1 MIQIFFLT
9 ALVAILDS
17 LFLFLT
23 QKYAETFYSSVLP
36 QESLINILYIFT
48 CWFCIGMSIYFF
60 IVSRPD
66 FSLANV
72 LKSAPV
78 LGLTIYG
85 IYSLSNYTTN
95 PEKWSLTMVGIDIVR
110 GILIVMISSLI
121 FSLFR
126 KMFKK

>member
-23 QKYAETFYSSVLP
+23 QRYVGFLYSSVLP
-36 QESLINILYIFT
+36 EESLINIAYIFA
-48 CWFCIGMSIYFF
+48 CWFCIGMAIYFC
-60 IVSRPD
+60 IVSRSD
-66 FSLANV
+66 FSFINV

-78 LGLTIYG
+78 LGLAIYG
-85 IYSLSNYTTN
+85 IYSLGNFITN
-95 PEKWSLTMVGIDIVR
+95 REKWSLTFVGIDIVR
-110 GILIVMISSLI
+110 GILVVMISSMI

-126 KMFKK
+126 KMFK